1 MVTAGQSPEGI
12 YYNENGEGLPFYQG
26 KKEFTEKYIGDAKVW
41 TTKITKTAEVGD
53 VLMSVR
59 APVGPVNFATKQCC
73 IGRGLASI
81 RVTEQFDK
89 DFLFLFFK
97 HIENELTG
105 NIGAVFNSIN
115 KSQIENI
122 SIPVPPLSDQKQIV
136 EKLDTA
142 FDLIDRAKANIE
154 KNIQN
159 AKELFQSK
167 LNQVFSEKGEGW
179 EEKRLEQVFRLRSGA
194 GLTSKEMIP
203 DGMYPVYGGNRI
215 AGYFNEYNFE
225 NGVIIG
231 RVGALCGNVRFI
243 NQKIWITD
251 NAFKLT
257 DFKFDLDFK
266 YLTYLLNWKNLRSYA
281 RQAAQPVI
289 SNSSLKD
296 VLLNFP
302 SSLDEQKEIVS
313 QFDQLSA
320 QTELLQQK
328 YQQKLTNLEELKKS
342 ILEKAFKGELI

>member
-1 MVTAGQSPEGI
+1 MINEGI
-12 YYNENGEGLPFYQG
+12 PFVRANNMKNGIVVWENMKFISVSKHEKL
-26 KKEFTEKYIGDAKVW
+26 KKGHLKA
-41 TTKITKTAEVGD
+41 GD
-53 VLMSVR
+53 VLFTNR
-59 APVGPVNFATKQCC
+59 GE
-73 IGRGLASI
+73 IGKVAILGEDFKEANLNSQIAWFRTHDMLET
-81 RVTEQFDK
+81 R
-89 DFLFLFFK
+89 FLFYYLISPTLKSHFNNEK
-97 HIENELTG
+97 SGAALQQLTIRQINAIE
-105 NIGAVFNSIN
+105 
-115 KSQIENI
+115 
-122 SIPVPPLSDQKQIV
+122 IPIPSKDEQQKIIDN
-136 EKLDTA
+136 LDTT
-142 FDLIDRAKANIE
+142 FELIDRAKANIE

-167 LNQVFSEKGEGW
+167 LNQVFSENGEGW
-179 EEKRLEQVFRLRSGA
+179 QEKRLEEVFRLRSGA

-203 DGMYPVYGGNRI
+203 DGKYPVYGGNRI

-302 SSLDEQKEIVS
+302 SSLDKQKEIVS
-313 QFDQLSA
+313 KLDQLSA

-328 YQQKLTNLEELKKS
+328 YQQKLANLEELKKS
-342 ILEKAFKGELI
+342 ILEKAFKGEL

>member
-1 MVTAGQSPEGI
+1 
-12 YYNENGEGLPFYQG
+12 
-26 KKEFTEKYIGDAKVW
+26 
-41 TTKITKTAEVGD
+41 
-53 VLMSVR
+53 
-59 APVGPVNFATKQCC
+59 
-73 IGRGLASI
+73 
-81 RVTEQFDK
+81 
-89 DFLFLFFK
+89 
-97 HIENELTG
+97 
-105 NIGAVFNSIN
+105 
-115 KSQIENI
+115 
-122 SIPVPPLSDQKQIV
+122 
-136 EKLDTA
+136 
-142 FDLIDRAKANIE
+142 
-154 KNIQN
+154 
-159 AKELFQSK
+159 
-167 LNQVFSEKGEGW
+167 
-179 EEKRLEQVFRLRSGA
+179 
-194 GLTSKEMIP
+194 
-203 DGMYPVYGGNRI
+203 MYPVYGGNRI